1 MPPKALYTFSVGLII
16 VILETK
22 RLFEGGGGRG
32 ENCSNEFECICIRLD
47 VIRKNVISF
56 KK

>member
-22 RLFEGGGGRG
+22 RLFEGGGG
-32 ENCSNEFECICIRLD
+32 EEKIVQTSSSVSALD
-47 VIRKNVISF
+47 
-56 KK
+56 

>member
-47 VIRKNVISF
+47 
-56 KK
+56 